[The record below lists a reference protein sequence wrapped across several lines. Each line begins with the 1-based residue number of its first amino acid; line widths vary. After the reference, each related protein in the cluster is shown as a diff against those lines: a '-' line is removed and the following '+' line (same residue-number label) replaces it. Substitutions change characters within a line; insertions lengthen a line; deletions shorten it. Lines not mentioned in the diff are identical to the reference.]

1 MEPSHVIEVTDLW
14 FSYNGNQ
21 VITGANLTIRSGDF
35 LAIIG
40 PNGGGKTTLMKLM
53 LGILAPDRGTIRIF
67 GRPPRESAFRVG
79 YVPQDIHV
87 NRGFPI
93 SVQEVVRM
101 GRIKGGGGWR
111 PFTKDDRAALKQAL
125 ERVEMWDL
133 RSRRMDELSG
143 GQRQRVYLARAMVS
157 EPEIL
162 FLDEPMSSVDTK
174 GQTDFYD
181 FLLELNRTVT
191 IVVVSHDAMV
201 LSSHA
206 RSVACVNRELFY
218 HDAPEITKDMLEK
231 AYHCPVELIGH
242 GLPHRVFP
250 EHSHEPSGQHPPEPP
265 EDDGA

>member
-1 MEPSHVIEVTDLW
+1 MGTPIIEIRDLA
-14 FSYNGNQ
+14 FAYNGETVLRDVYLDVRQ
-21 VITGANLTIRSGDF
+21 GDF
-35 LAIIG
+35 MAVIG
-40 PNGGGKTTLMKLM
+40 PNGGGKTTLLKLM
-53 LGILAPDRGTIRIF
+53 LGILKPDRGTIRIF
-67 GRPPRESAFRVG
+67 GTQPRKAASRIG

-93 SVQEVVRM
+93 SVQDVVRM
-101 GRIKGGGGWR
+101 GRMKGGGGLR
-111 PFTKDDRAALKQAL
+111 SFSKEDRSVIQEAL

-143 GQRQRVYLARAMVS
+143 GQRQRVYLARALVS

-174 GQTDFYD
+174 GQTSFYD

-191 IVVVSHDAMV
+191 IVVVSHDPMI

-206 RSVACVNRELFY
+206 RSVACVNRQLFY
-218 HDAPEITKDMLEK
+218 HNAPEITKDMLEM
-231 AYHCPVELIGH
+231 AYQCPVELIGH

-250 EHSHEPSGQHPPEPP
+250 EHTG
-265 EDDGA
+265 D